1 MNEIKIKNEIYLQ
14 GITPKSTNN
23 LFDWYLSNNQIDAIK
38 KGDKKGQRAARAVK
52 SWQYRKW
59 RKLFIDQL
67 PANFILPNSSNL
79 HLYIEV
85 GVFKEFDLDNTLKAI
100 IDGLQIKYSFND
112 NEITYLV
119 CRKNPIGTFDAP
131 EPAQH
136 YIKICLLEEFS
147 IGEAVP
153 ADRYLLDITQNT
165 IEELDRC
172 RDWDRLDRHENKSD
186 PNSPGETALV
196 IRTKENG

>member
-1 MNEIKIKNEIYLQ
+1 MNEIKIKDEIHLQ

-23 LFDWYLSNNQIDAIK
+23 LFDWFLSKKQIDAIK
-38 KGDKKGQRAARAVK
+38 GGAKGARAARAVK
-52 SWQYRKW
+52 SRQYRNW
-59 RKLFIDQL
+59 RKLFIDEL
-67 PANFILPNSSNL
+67 PTHFIPPNSSNL

-119 CRKNPIGTFDAP
+119 CRKNPIGTFDAQK
-131 EPAQH
+131 PAQH
-136 YIKICLLEEFS
+136 YIKICLLEDFT
-147 IGEAVP
+147 IGEALLT
-153 ADRYLLDITQNT
+153 DRYPSDISQKT
-165 IEELDRC
+165 IEEFDSY
-172 RDWDRLDRHENKSD
+172 RDWDRLDRHADKSD
-186 PNSPGETALV
+186 PNISEEPALV

>member
-1 MNEIKIKNEIYLQ
+1 MNEIKIKNEIHLQ

-23 LFDWYLSNNQIDAIK
+23 LFDWFLSKKQIDNIK
-38 KGDKKGQRAARAVK
+38 KGDAKWAKAAKAVK
-52 SWQYRKW
+52 SRQYRNW

-112 NEITYLV
+112 NEIT
-119 CRKNPIGTFDAP
+119 
-131 EPAQH
+131 
-136 YIKICLLEEFS
+136 
-147 IGEAVP
+147 
-153 ADRYLLDITQNT
+153 
-165 IEELDRC
+165 
-172 RDWDRLDRHENKSD
+172 
-186 PNSPGETALV
+186 
-196 IRTKENG
+196 

>member
-1 MNEIKIKNEIYLQ
+1 MSEIKIKNGIHLQ

-23 LFDWYLSNNQIDAIK
+23 LFDWFLSNNQINAIK
-38 KGDKKGQRAARAVK
+38 KGDKKGAKAARAVK
-52 SWQYRKW
+52 SRQYRNW

-119 CRKNPIGTFDAP
+119 CRKNPIGTFDAQ

-147 IGEAVP
+147 IGEAVSEE
-153 ADRYLLDITQNT
+153 RYLLDITQNT
-165 IEELDRC
+165 IEELDSY
-172 RDWDRLDRHENKSD
+172 RDWDRLDKHRDKLD
-186 PNSPGETALV
+186 PNIPEEPALV